1 MIMLISELAPRRHS
15 DVVMA
20 SLYTSQQRRRYVS
33 NETPN
38 DVPVEC
44 HQDVPVVRLHNVLLE
59 CCGNISR
66 GCNDDVPSVGFHN
79 VSPKSHMK
87 QLMTS

>member
-1 MIMLISELAPRRHS
+1 MLISELATRRRS
-15 DVVMA
+15 DVVTA

-38 DVPVEC
+38 DVSVKR

-59 CCGNISR
+59 CCDNVSR
-66 GCNDDVPSVGFHN
+66 GCNDDVPSVGFRN
-79 VSPKSHMK
+79 VSPRSHMK
-87 QLMTS
+87 QLVTS

>member
-1 MIMLISELAPRRHS
+1 MLISELAPRRRS

-38 DVPVEC
+38 
-44 HQDVPVVRLHNVLLE
+44 DVPVVRLHNVLLE

>member
-1 MIMLISELAPRRHS
+1 MLISELATRRRS
-15 DVVMA
+15 DVATA

-38 DVPVEC
+38 DVSVER

-59 CCGNISR
+59 CCDNVSR
-66 GCNDDVPSVGFHN
+66 GCNDDVPSVGFRN
-79 VSPKSHMK
+79 VSPRSHMK
-87 QLMTS
+87 QLVTS